1 MIAMDPV
8 ALLSV
13 KGSIHQALQ
22 HALQLLGGFPALASP
37 IVIKP
42 NLCTDIDDTGAATTS
57 VDTVAALV
65 QLLVNSDPSLAI
77 RIVESD
83 SESKYADDAFTKLGY
98 VHLVTEYQSKGYDV
112 QLVNLSDPPL
122 QNAQF
127 SGAYFTN
134 PPLHPLLLECG
145 SLISL
150 AVPKTH
156 SLTLV
161 TGVMKNLFGLLP
173 RKGQSFYH
181 PAINEVI
188 VDLNRCITPSLCIV
202 DARLGLEGVISGR
215 PRRLNAVVV
224 GTHPVSVD
232 AVMAQ
237 IMGFDPT
244 TIRHIVDAVPYNL
257 GTTSPHIIGTTL
269 ASIRTPF
276 ATPTHLR
283 STALI

>member
-1 MIAMDPV
+1 MLPV
-8 ALLSV
+8 ALTSV
-13 KGSIHQALQ
+13 KESIHHALQ
-22 HALQLLGGFPALASP
+22 HALTLIGGFPPLVSP
-37 IVIKP
+37 ILIKP
-42 NLCTDIDDTGAATTS
+42 NLCTDVDDTGVATTT
-57 VDTVAALV
+57 VDIVDALIR
-65 QLLVNSDPSLAI
+65 LLLDQDPTLTI
-77 RIVESD
+77 RVVESN

-98 VHLVTEYQSKGYDV
+98 ARLVTTYQQQGCDV

-122 QNAQF
+122 RNAHF
-127 SGAYFTN
+127 SGSYLTN
-134 PPLHPLLLECG
+134 PSLHPLLLEPNT
-145 SLISL
+145 LISL

-181 PAINEVI
+181 PYINEVI

-202 DARLGLEGVISGR
+202 DARRGLEGVISGR
-215 PRRLNAVVV
+215 PRRLDALVV

-244 TIRHIVDAVPYNL
+244 TIRHLADAVPYGL
-257 GTTSPHIIGTTL
+257 GVLQPSTLGSTL
-269 ASIRTPF
+269 ASIQTPF

-283 STALI
+283 ATALI